1 VRLLITGGVGSGKTT
16 LASKIKLTEMCD
28 LICPLLHTDDLIGD
42 YDWSGCSQYVADKWF
57 HAEGPWIIE
66 GVAIP
71 RALRKYL
78 EANPSALPPCD
89 RIIVLTDQHKD
100 LNPRQEAMS
109 RTVYEHMS
117 DLGHWLGPD
126 LVEWR

>member
-1 VRLLITGGVGSGKTT
+1 MRLLITGGVGSGKTT
-16 LASKIKLTEMCD
+16 LADKMGDATGD
-28 LICPLLHTDDLIGD
+28 RVYHTDDLIGVLEWSLASAHIAE
-42 YDWSGCSQYVADKWF
+42 DWMGKP
-57 HAEGPWIIE
+57 GPWIIE

-78 EANPSALPPCD
+78 EAHPHEPPPCD

-109 RTVYEHMS
+109 KTVYEHMA
-117 DLGHWLGPD
+117 DLSHWLGD
-126 LVEWR
+126 LVDWR

>member
-16 LASKIKLTEMCD
+16 LTEKTWAKSGGRVM
-28 LICPLLHTDDLIGD
+28 HTDDLIEV
-42 YDWSGCSQYVADKWF
+42 YDWSGVSDHVARHWF
-57 HAEGPWIIE
+57 NEPGPWIIE

-71 RALRKYL
+71 RALRKYQL
-78 EANPSALPPCD
+78 ANPHLPPPCD

-100 LNPRQEAMS
+100 LNQRQEAMS

-117 DLGHWLGPD
+117 DLSYWLGD
-126 LVEWR
+126 VVEWR

>member
-16 LASKIKLTEMCD
+16 LGYQTVAGLKKT
-28 LICPLLHTDDLIGD
+28 PLLHTDDLID
-42 YDWSGCSQYVADKWF
+42 DHDWSGASQFVASNWMTMP
-57 HAEGPWIIE
+57 GPWIIE

-71 RALRKYL
+71 RALRKYQL
-78 EANPSALPPCD
+78 ANPHLPPPCD

>member
-1 VRLLITGGVGSGKTT
+1 MRLLITGGVGSGKTT
-16 LASKIKLTEMCD
+16 LAHKMRKEKPNDWGILFG
-28 LICPLLHTDDLIGD
+28 TDDLIGKCG
-42 YDWSGCSQYVADKWF
+42 WSEASHYIADRWLTDS
-57 HAEGPWIIE
+57 GPWIIE

-78 EANPSALPPCD
+78 EAHPDKPPPCD

-109 RTVYEHMS
+109 RTVYEHMA
-117 DLGHWLGPD
+117 DLAHWTGD